1 MSESQRRVRM
11 GTVSLF
17 ALVMIISLSVMA
29 ALSAATAKAS
39 EAQTDTQA
47 VFLTDTYANESA
59 AQSAVAVIDAQL
71 AACAQTGE
79 GAAGGA
85 SALAER
91 AARAA
96 QDAGYAAAAEGPYV
110 AMGFRG
116 SIGQALACGTRNTCR
131 LHVSDNAMESGNALE
146 SSRRQW
152 QRFGPVGRT
161 GNGHG
166 TQRHVESYGAG
177 KGV

>member
-110 AMGFRG
+110 AMDFAAASGR
-116 SIGQALACGTRNTCR
+116 Q
-131 LHVSDNAMESGNALE
+131 LHVELEIRADYTYQITQWKAATHWNQADANGNASGL
-146 SSRRQW
+146 
-152 QRFGPVGRT
+152 
-161 GNGHG
+161 
-166 TQRHVESYGAG
+166 
-177 KGV
+177 